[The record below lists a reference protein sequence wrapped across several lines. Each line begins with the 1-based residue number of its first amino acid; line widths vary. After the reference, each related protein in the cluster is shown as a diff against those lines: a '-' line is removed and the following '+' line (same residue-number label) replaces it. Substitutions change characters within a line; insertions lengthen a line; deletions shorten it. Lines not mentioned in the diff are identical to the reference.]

1 MNLVHA
7 EILSVRPVACPL
19 GCNEADD
26 CKGCRY
32 YTALTMINGVEGVH
46 VLCLCDTEKEKKD
59 EYEEQKEEER

>member
-32 YTALTMINGVEGVH
+32 YTALTMINGVKGVH
-46 VLCLCDTEKEKKD
+46 VLCLCDTK
-59 EYEEQKEEER
+59 EQKEDKDE